1 MTFDPGESL
10 VGVVVSLLDQPEL
23 LSLALVEP
31 ALDTVGLLQ
40 PLQSQDQ
47 QLGVVLVGE
56 GREGDGGETPGL
68 QPVNCRRVDGNGFL
82 RGGVG
87 TVLKVPGVINT
98 THHTNTIS

>member
-40 PLQSQDQ
+40 SLQGQDQ
-47 QLGVVLVGE
+47 QLGVVFVGE
-56 GREGDGGETPGL
+56 GREGDGGEPPAL
-68 QPVNCRRVDGNGFL
+68 LPVNCGGVDGDRLLGL
-82 RGGVG
+82 M
-87 TVLKVPGVINT
+87 
-98 THHTNTIS
+98 